1 MGEAGLQSNAHRSR
15 MRHITMYNR
24 LKQESTW
31 SFAASDADVATGYR
45 GAVLRHRPQLRCGV
59 VRSRLAHARPLCRS
73 RDDWYRRYPVTRK
86 LSSELSAT
94 RAHLVTA
101 T

>member
-1 MGEAGLQSNAHRSR
+1 MGEAGLQCCAHRSR

-45 GAVLRHRPQLRCGV
+45 GAVFASPPAVTLRRRAISPRTHEAALPLTGRLVPAIPRHAEIV
-59 VRSRLAHARPLCRS
+59 V
-73 RDDWYRRYPVTRK
+73 
-86 LSSELSAT
+86 
-94 RAHLVTA
+94 
-101 T
+101 